1 MSLIFPHLMYVF
13 INTVNIENIGTDTLE
28 QTVQTQIRLLLWEQS
43 DQGLHCL
50 QFCLHNFD
58 TFLW

>member
-1 MSLIFPHLMYVF
+1 MSLIFSHLMYVF
-13 INTVNIENIGTDTLE
+13 INTVNIENIGADTLE
-28 QTVQTQIRLLLWEQS
+28 QTVQTQIRLLLW
-43 DQGLHCL
+43 DQDLHCL